1 MIVWVCYI
9 LLLYSLVAAYTVG
22 GGALISNML
31 AGTGII
37 LTSTKISGLLFIF
50 ILGVFIYIS
59 TRVVD
64 HVNKIMFSL
73 KLIAFFLLVVF
84 LVPHVTPQHLSYKI
98 TNNNLIWATFPILL
112 TSFGFHHIVP
122 TLRTYV
128 NSDKKSLRQA
138 IIIGST
144 IPLIVYII
152 WIFVTLG
159 SLPVTSDNGILGAH
173 TGDVTTVIMNN
184 FNSEHG
190 YISTVSFLFGFFAL
204 ATSFLGVSLGLFD
217 FNRSTYKIGSKSHKH
232 KILAFIIT
240 FLPAYLY
247 AISYPDGFRTALGYA
262 SIFVAILQVA
272 LPVIMLW
279 VLNKR
284 NNNLKIKTSI
294 VTIIVVTISII
305 IIALQILGSLGEL
318 PAL

>member
-1 MIVWVCYI
+1 
-9 LLLYSLVAAYTVG
+9 
-22 GGALISNML
+22 
-31 AGTGII
+31 
-37 LTSTKISGLLFIF
+37 
-50 ILGVFIYIS
+50 
-59 TRVVD
+59 
-64 HVNKIMFSL
+64 
-73 KLIAFFLLVVF
+73 
-84 LVPHVTPQHLSYKI
+84 
-98 TNNNLIWATFPILL
+98 
-112 TSFGFHHIVP
+112 VP

-159 SLPVTSDNGILGAH
+159 SLPVTSDNGILGTH

-217 FNRSTYKIGSKSHKH
+217 FNRSTYKIGSSSHKH

-247 AISYPDGFRTALGYA
+247 AISYPDGFRAALGYA
-262 SIFVAILQVA
+262 SIFIAVLQVA
-272 LPVIMLW
+272 LPVVMLW
-279 VLNKR
+279 GLNKR
-284 NNNLKIKTSI
+284 NNNLRIKTSI
-294 VTIIVVTISII
+294 VTIIVIIISII
-305 IIALQILGSLGEL
+305 IIALQILGSLGAL